1 MLKRLPFLIL
11 LLMLLIPTPSALCQD
26 LATSKGEIISVL
38 DGQAIRGI
46 VPIEGNTKIEGFLAW
61 EISYGYSTDTTG
73 TWFLL
78 AESFEPVENNLLTN
92 WETIKISDG
101 DYNLRLT
108 IFLEQDEPVHTF
120 VQNVRIRN
128 YTPMETDTAQP
139 TITQPIYTDT
149 PPTGQNQFETPL
161 APSLTP
167 LPTNALELPPETITS
182 NILRGGA
189 GVMVIFITIGLYS
202 TVKKS
207 LQK

>member
-1 MLKRLPFLIL
+1 
-11 LLMLLIPTPSALCQD
+11 MLLVPTPSALCQD
-26 LATSKGEIISVL
+26 LTTSKGEVISVV
-38 DGQAIRGI
+38 DGQAIRGV
-46 VPIEGNTKIEGFLAW
+46 VPIEGNTKIEGFVAW
-61 EISYGYSTDTTG
+61 EISYGYANDTTG

-78 AESFEPVENNLLTN
+78 AESFEPVVNDLLTN

-108 IFLEQDEPVHTF
+108 IFLEQEEPVHTF

-128 YTPMETDTAQP
+128 YTPMETDSAQP

-149 PPTGQNQFETPL
+149 PSTGQNQLETSIP
-161 APSLTP
+161 PTLTP
-167 LPTNALELPPETITS
+167 LPTNVLELPPETITS
-182 NILRGGA
+182 SILRGGA

-207 LQK
+207 LQR